1 MAAEQQLRALIE
13 RILRLKE
20 EQDTLAAD
28 IREVYAEAKA
38 GGFDKTAMGQ
48 LVAHLRKVEK
58 VGVAAVEEGQ
68 TVFDTY
74 LDAYRRATGTGVATH
89 THEANQSYAEV
100 KGIDRVTRRKQRT
113 SEAMDDAKALSAE
126 AAALGLI
133 DPEAHAETARIADA
147 VARKYGAGVI
157 DPETGEITE
166 HEQPEI
172 PANEIHERPSTNDK
186 AYLEAVPQDEASLAG
201 TGSRMLADREGR
213 SEGEAASADLPTN
226 SNPQPTSSPE
236 ADKTETVFS
245 RSVSVALSDDDVP
258 TFLKKDKPRKTAADY
273 RPHCQHPEA
282 CGSSGLHHCYQ
293 CQKAIASEAVPA

>member
-1 MAAEQQLRALIE
+1 MAGEQQLRAFIE

-38 GGFDKTAMGQ
+38 TGFDKTAMGQ

-100 KGIDRVTRRKQRT
+100 KGGQSDR
-113 SEAMDDAKALSAE
+113 MDGFVS
-126 AAALGLI
+126 I
-133 DPEAHAETARIADA
+133 PFN
-147 VARKYGAGVI
+147 V
-157 DPETGEITE
+157 ETGEITE

-213 SEGEAASADLPTN
+213 SEGEAASAVLPPY

-236 ADKTETVFS
+236 ADKTETVSS
-245 RSVSVALSDDDVP
+245 RSVSVTLSDDDVP
-258 TFLKKDKPRKTAADY
+258 AFLKKDKDGCLKLKDG
-273 RPHCQHPEA
+273 HCRIGFETPA
-282 CGSSGLHHCYQ
+282 LCSDCNNARM
-293 CQKAIASEAVPA
+293 KARAGA